1 MPNDKETS
9 PFLVQYL
16 GDSSASKV
24 FAHKN
29 AKPDKA
35 TVFVRS
41 KPSKV
46 KNWQAKVENT
56 DAHIVYKNEV
66 TKSTTDED
74 PIEQE
79 MVGKPRNV
87 EQLRN
92 LKKKIN
98 RQQRLTWDEIYNV
111 HEMALDMENFVH
123 HITTFPDMVIVCGLK
138 QVLEEM
144 ELVLGDGGIDQ
155 LLSYDTT
162 FTMGDFYVSVLIFR
176 HTFFLKNPC
185 IPALF
190 LI

>member
-1 MPNDKETS
+1 MERAPKRTTETLLENANFPPS
-9 PFLVQYL
+9 PFLVEYL

-87 EQLRN
+87 EQL
-92 LKKKIN
+92 
-98 RQQRLTWDEIYNV
+98 
-111 HEMALDMENFVH
+111 
-123 HITTFPDMVIVCGLK
+123 
-138 QVLEEM
+138 
-144 ELVLGDGGIDQ
+144 
-155 LLSYDTT
+155 
-162 FTMGDFYVSVLIFR
+162 
-176 HTFFLKNPC
+176 
-185 IPALF
+185 
-190 LI
+190 